1 MRTNRK
7 AYYMGFCKPG
17 RLGWYLI
24 LVTLISAFCYVTLD
38 VWLLPYSIAF
48 QETGKM
54 TAGYF
59 LFAVIGLFF
68 STPTPFLAVLIM
80 SVFKDKTGVK
90 KLFRDVFHT
99 EEKLKTF
106 LITSGYCA
114 LILIYALLFGTPNG
128 SPWYMFIAGFLIMI
142 PFVGIAEETGWRG
155 VLQPELD
162 KRLPFPFSVLLTAF
176 IWFVWHLPIWTDP
189 TSNHYGDSIIGFGIT
204 IFIWSFA
211 AAAIYKATKSIIACA
226 LYHSFID
233 AVGAVYDWNELF
245 DAFPGKVSTNVFR
258 IIWLGSALALWFVSN
273 KYKNKQAKKQRSD
286 K

>member
-1 MRTNRK
+1 MSRR
-7 AYYMGFCKPG
+7 KPG

-24 LVTLISAFCYVTLD
+24 LVILISLFCFVTLD
-38 VWLLPYSIAF
+38 VWLLPCSIAF
-48 QETGKM
+48 HETGKM

-68 STPTPFLAVLIM
+68 STPTPFLAVLAM

-90 KLFRDVFHT
+90 KLFRDIFHT
-99 EEKLKTF
+99 EEKTKTL
-106 LITSGYCA
+106 LITGGSCA
-114 LILIYALLFGTPNG
+114 LIFIYALLFGTPNG
-128 SPWYMFIAGFLIMI
+128 SPWYMLIAGFLIMI

-155 VLQPELD
+155 VLQPELE
-162 KRLPFPFSVLLTAF
+162 KRMPFPFSVILTAL
-176 IWFVWHLPIWTDP
+176 IWFAWHFPVWIDP
-189 TSNHYGDSIIGFGIT
+189 TSNHYGDNIIGFGIT

-211 AAAIYKATKSIIACA
+211 AAAIYKATKSVIACA

-258 IIWLGSALALWFVSN
+258 VIWLGSALALWFI
-273 KYKNKQAKKQRSD
+273 SD
-286 K
+286 KCQDKLKNTFCNQFRRIT